1 MKYTVTLLMSL
12 ILLSCNLFGQAI
24 VDGFIAR
31 SHTYMGTTLPY
42 RLFIPTSYS
51 SAKKYPIV
59 LCLHGSGESG
69 TDNTSQLTAYPMA
82 TSWAD
87 PANQLKYPC
96 FVVAPQYPGTGTW
109 SLGASLPIRPELA
122 VANNILDSLTREFAI
137 DTNRFYVTGL
147 SDGGF
152 GTWDLIIRFPGRF
165 AAAIPISGGE
175 DPANAIDCV
184 GVPIW
189 DFHGALDET
198 VPVHWSRDMINA
210 LHALGRPVV
219 YTHCHNIDCTGLPDS
234 TIAMYVQSHADL
246 FYTEFQNT
254 GHTGST
260 WSAGYNYPYLFPWVF
275 DKYKKRPGAIT
286 LSNLKSHRVLNGIEP
301 VTWSSTTPGD
311 SVELWFSSDAGTTWR
326 SVARSAPNT
335 GTFSWNTSL
344 TPDCAFGM
352 IQVFLKNSGFIVGS
366 DRSSF
371 LAINN
376 QVNGPPFVSLLGDE
390 FTTGMVFDQDSLDLR
405 FLAGD
410 PEHDPLAASID
421 YSLDGGR
428 TYGQVDSYSPSSDTL
443 PQTRRIE
450 IGPLPNSAQAV
461 IELIVSDGNSLSRA
475 KTFPFAKITPRLLGP
490 SVTHTA
496 GGGGAKVTVHVLNP
510 PAVTGHRYQVT
521 FKDSSTG
528 GKQYAVRDVDRGVDV
543 VQRATQL
550 DGVMEGPLFDGIR
563 LVIKDVSVPYVNT
576 DSTRWVKGSATMH
589 VQVYVPERFIGS
601 DIVKGV
607 ADPYDYRITLF
618 NTIVDTSKAGF
629 GVDPTPM
636 KFMVWNLTTNTKAD
650 VVYYDANGSNTIG
663 SFDEV
668 DILEPDS
675 LGKLRLSWAMLFVTE
690 AGDTLPVPG
699 DEFLLRTVKGATAA
713 DVYQFTAT
721 VLSATRNPAPQ
732 AFLLEQ
738 NFPNPFNPSTTIRY
752 SLGRAA
758 HVKLVVFSLLGQQVA
773 TLVDGEQEGG
783 VHQVRFNPRNL
794 ATGVYFYRL
803 QAGTFVDTKKFLLLH

>member
-1 MKYTVTLLMSL
+1 
-12 ILLSCNLFGQAI
+12 
-24 VDGFIAR
+24 
-31 SHTYMGTTLPY
+31 
-42 RLFIPTSYS
+42 
-51 SAKKYPIV
+51 
-59 LCLHGSGESG
+59 
-69 TDNTSQLTAYPMA
+69 
-82 TSWAD
+82 
-87 PANQLKYPC
+87 
-96 FVVAPQYPGTGTW
+96 
-109 SLGASLPIRPELA
+109 
-122 VANNILDSLTREFAI
+122 
-137 DTNRFYVTGL
+137 
-147 SDGGF
+147 
-152 GTWDLIIRFPGRF
+152 
-165 AAAIPISGGE
+165 
-175 DPANAIDCV
+175 
-184 GVPIW
+184 
-189 DFHGALDET
+189 
-198 VPVHWSRDMINA
+198 
-210 LHALGRPVV
+210 
-219 YTHCHNIDCTGLPDS
+219 
-234 TIAMYVQSHADL
+234 
-246 FYTEFQNT
+246 
-254 GHTGST
+254 
-260 WSAGYNYPYLFPWVF
+260 
-275 DKYKKRPGAIT
+275 
-286 LSNLKSHRVLNGIEP
+286 
-301 VTWSSTTPGD
+301 
-311 SVELWFSSDAGTTWR
+311 
-326 SVARSAPNT
+326 
-335 GTFSWNTSL
+335 
-344 TPDCAFGM
+344 
-352 IQVFLKNSGFIVGS
+352 
-366 DRSSF
+366 
-371 LAINN
+371 
-376 QVNGPPFVSLLGDE
+376 
-390 FTTGMVFDQDSLDLR
+390 MVFDQDSLDLR

-636 KFMVWNLTTNTKAD
+636 KFMVWNLTTNKKAD
-650 VVYYDANGSNTIG
+650 VVYYDANGNNTIG